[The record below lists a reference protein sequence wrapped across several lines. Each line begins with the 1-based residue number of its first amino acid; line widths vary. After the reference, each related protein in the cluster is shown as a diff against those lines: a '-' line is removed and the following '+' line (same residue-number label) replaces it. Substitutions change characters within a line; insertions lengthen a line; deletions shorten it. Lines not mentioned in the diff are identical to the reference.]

1 MPSSLEILSSELDQ
15 VLERVLPFASHRLGS
30 PGWLAAEA
38 FIVLAHA
45 VEITDD
51 VLAAKSLCESAEP
64 LSHFLQDDDCERI
77 ASYNLCSSCKRV
89 CYAC

>member
-1 MPSSLEILSSELDQ
+1 MPSSLEILSSEPDQ
-15 VLERVLPFASHRLGS
+15 VLEAVLLLASHRLGN

-51 VLAAKSLCESAEP
+51 VLAAKSLCESVEP
-64 LSHFLQDDDCERI
+64 LSHFFKMTTARELPIQ
-77 ASYNLCSSCKRV
+77 SLLLL
-89 CYAC
+89 